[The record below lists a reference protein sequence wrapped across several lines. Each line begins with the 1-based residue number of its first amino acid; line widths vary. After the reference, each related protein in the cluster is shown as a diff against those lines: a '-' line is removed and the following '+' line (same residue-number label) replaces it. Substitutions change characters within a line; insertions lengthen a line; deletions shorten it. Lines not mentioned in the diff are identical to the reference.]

1 MAAKK
6 ERIMVLHEEGATAP
20 IALPSAASPP
30 DLFGVLNTGQA
41 SAVVANEEANIPA
54 TSTPGSAMGTGQMA
68 STLNSAARSNNQPEN
83 LPPESTYSGIKVML
97 DNNNMWNEFFKCK
110 TEMIITKQGRRMF
123 PYCRFRVSGLEPLQ
137 KYTLLMDINP
147 VDNKR
152 YKWTGQDWQMSGKAE
167 AHLLRRVF
175 IHPDSPSSGHQ
186 WMQNPVSFYKL
197 KLTDNTMDQEG
208 NVILHPMHRYL
219 PHLHLV
225 SAETATEDIQ
235 LNGPDVIT
243 FTFPQTEFFAVTA
256 YQNVRMSQFK
266 ADFNPFASG
275 PNSQALKLKMSPSN
289 ESKKDETRSPN
300 ELKPVK
306 GLNGLKSLMAA
317 KRRSKDTS
325 TVDRGLLSPDAQNV
339 SLADGDKTEVK
350 TDGPSSRLKS
360 RPSNEMNKDSA
371 QLPNEVKSVKSL
383 NNLKSLIGKRT
394 SKDTS
399 AGGQG
404 LLAPNAQNVRLTRVS
419 INDHSANE
427 VENSQKASQSSSVSS
442 EAKMTGFDEQL
453 QGKAKPH
460 KRPEPVPLPLLA
472 LYLQQLKSK
481 SRSVRTK
488 PKSPP
493 GLPSSSS
500 PSSAVPTTDPVIPAT
515 DQTGPVIDSTGPAMD
530 STGPTLESTG
540 PTLESTGPAL
550 ESTGPALES
559 TGPSRDSTGYAIVPA
574 SGPVVPASGPADP
587 AINHIVPVIAPTGP
601 TTDYVGLPMDISV
614 PNTDFLVPTTDSLLP
629 EPDSVL
635 PTADHLFLVPEP
647 TLSIAQ
653 SPPTPCLPATV
664 LLSPFPDP
672 LLPAQE
678 LPPPVPV
685 TLNLATDLS
694 SLTSDPPST
703 APALSST
710 PSLANLEPEFTPSL
724 PSPGPSHGGF
734 EPSSPAPL
742 PDLEPPLRS
751 PVTLKPEAAA
761 PSLPVHASS
770 FPATSFSS
778 TSHPDSLALDT
789 AISPSPSDTTSSFQ
803 VNYEPLTHPST
814 PSPLPFQLSPFSF
827 IPVSSTLPV
836 GSMIDGST
844 DVAMQPNLEEV
855 EEQLFVS
862 FTSKVRLGGLE
873 TTEERIVAF
882 EKVLLGDLKVM
893 RHRQVIHPVLQE
905 VGLKMSLLDPTLV
918 IDLQY
923 LGVFSVLFKLSS
935 GSVPFVSRT
944 GKTTDFTQIK
954 GWRDKFVPSNSS
966 EVAPKNLSAFCS
978 DMLDEYLANEGK
990 LIDERAASFTQTTIV
1005 TPVVYQ
1011 LPTKSTSY
1019 VRTLDS
1025 VLKKRAPALSSTFV
1039 PPSKKPR
1046 LPPTSKGLKKSEKRQ
1061 QKQQCSKQN
1070 RTKLT
1075 SATTPTPLPTEPNP
1089 LLMDHGTKVVF
1100 PGLTKALLRQRDLED
1115 RVVWESK
1122 SFTPLHHYIC
1132 LLTNLCAPIR
1142 IIKRRAPP
1150 CLKAFCRLGCV
1161 CASLAQDRRIIHC
1174 GKIECIF
1181 GCSCLRQKVVV
1192 LKNLEGPDSNASEEG
1207 LSKKRR
1213 RKWKRMRMAYTLREA
1228 ETVSEPAPR
1237 VRMLWRKTDG
1247 ETDPEPILAP
1257 TPVYLPHLP
1266 LQEEPSVVSL
1276 NSSSMSEKSL
1286 SCHRPKYTEPSKR
1299 LEIMSKCKWRSLA
1312 DRNLVLRI
1320 VCEHMAKD
1328 HLRNP
1333 FWVKGYLIKPVS
1345 QTLRNDGES
1354 CSTHYK
1360 VLISQVP
1367 RPDGVEEENGE
1378 EEEERMGEKDEKELM
1393 EEQRE
1398 EDKGLPFLTGIS
1410 PAGLLT
1416 GNLKLPEISDQKC
1429 ITVNGRSYPHAK
1441 IQLGMMGA
1449 MHPANRLAA
1458 YLTGKLRWPAYLKR
1472 SMAASSSVPSQK
1484 HPSETPKGATDTKS
1498 STRQPAQ
1505 LAATPT
1511 TMVTTSVP
1519 STTPVMEQNTVT
1531 AAVMLSP
1538 LTSLTPIMSL
1548 TPLASGQRMVLQPV
1562 RNTSANT
1569 LYKNPKG
1576 QLIQLVALSQLK
1588 ALNPNLVMHNKGE
1601 CLTVDYIHAKDR
1613 KQVLDLRNKC
1623 ERLEKLKSGLT
1634 RERAGDIK
1642 KISKK
1647 SGNGP
1652 YISPPFSRL
1661 LFGLLPITLA
1671 CVLSTGK
1678 TEKLI
1683 IRKLQDI
1690 STKQKDMAF
1699 KRKWRGPSSSVSP
1712 NKTISLRSTRQ
1723 PKPKSLAPSLKLK
1736 VVATPVPHSVPQKP
1750 ASQRPKT
1757 SPITP
1762 PSSNHPSTWRSPRE
1776 RTRPNILSG
1785 RKIQPASGEPP
1796 VPLTLLLY
1804 QHPMGQVDFNKTDC
1818 PRRAPRHSDPVTVS
1832 APNGPVKGRGSGLEY
1847 GEVLGKQLDH
1857 AVDSVGI
1864 NDADGNSEEDEDNK
1878 DGDGEDESLTSVLN
1892 EIFILN
1898 QQITTD
1904 NNSSPRGPPVV
1915 SQKEIIGD
1923 GDDERSLSP
1932 LFLRLDEDKGQ
1943 EKTSKGPGLPI
1954 PQAEDLKVGFGSNL
1968 KPSETVSA
1976 PAVNGH
1982 SQQAKACT
1990 TKGQDVLQK
1999 ALTPPLLLQMKVG
2012 GVAEV
2017 LESNEKPGDALTPPP
2032 LLQMRPMPRLDPR

>member
-6 ERIMVLHEEGATAP
+6 ERIMLLHEEGATAP
-20 IALPSAASPP
+20 IALPSPASPP

-41 SAVVANEEANIPA
+41 SAVVANEEANSPA
-54 TSTPGSAMGTGQMA
+54 TSTPGSAMGTGQMV

-123 PYCRFRVSGLEPLQ
+123 PYCRFRVSGLEPFQ

-256 YQNVRMSQFK
+256 YQNVRMSRFK
-266 ADFNPFASG
+266 AEFNPFASG

-289 ESKKDETRSPN
+289 ESKDETRSPN

-325 TVDRGLLSPDAQNV
+325 TVDKGLLSPDAQNV

-371 QLPNEVKSVKSL
+371 QSPNELKSVKM
-383 NNLKSLIGKRT
+383 
-394 SKDTS
+394 
-399 AGGQG
+399 
-404 LLAPNAQNVRLTRVS
+404 
-419 INDHSANE
+419 
-427 VENSQKASQSSSVSS
+427 SS

-472 LYLQQLKSK
+472 LYLQQLKLK

-515 DQTGPVIDSTGPAMD
+515 DQTFPAMD
-530 STGPTLESTG
+530 SSGPA
-540 PTLESTGPAL
+540 LESTGPAL

-559 TGPSRDSTGYAIVPA
+559 TGPSRDSTG
-574 SGPVVPASGPADP
+574 
-587 AINHIVPVIAPTGP
+587 
-601 TTDYVGLPMDISV
+601 
-614 PNTDFLVPTTDSLLP
+614 
-629 EPDSVL
+629 
-635 PTADHLFLVPEP
+635 
-647 TLSIAQ
+647 
-653 SPPTPCLPATV
+653 
-664 LLSPFPDP
+664 
-672 LLPAQE
+672 
-678 LPPPVPV
+678 
-685 TLNLATDLS
+685 
-694 SLTSDPPST
+694 ST
-703 APALSST
+703 
-710 PSLANLEPEFTPSL
+710 
-724 PSPGPSHGGF
+724 
-734 EPSSPAPL
+734 
-742 PDLEPPLRS
+742 
-751 PVTLKPEAAA
+751 A

-770 FPATSFSS
+770 FPALERLLPPDAFVLSSEFSSHGSLLGLPAPDPFLTIPFIPLLPSAHINPLPFEATSFSS

-789 AISPSPSDTTSSFQ
+789 ALSPSPSDTTSSFQ

-814 PSPLPFQLSPFSF
+814 PSPLPFQLSSFSLLGPDPLSPTPSLADLTNLF
-827 IPVSSTLPV
+827 SIAEELEITEDFPSSEAPPVPCPPVRSTPSIPVSSTLPV
-836 GSMIDGST
+836 GSSQPTQRNKPRRSKKRSRKGVKSAKGDSLPVIDGST

-862 FTSKVRLGGLE
+862 FTSKQLNYLSLSVGGLK

-882 EKVLLGDLKVM
+882 EKVILGDLKVM

-923 LGVFSVLFKLSS
+923 LGVRLPLPPPFLC

-954 GWRDKFVPSNSS
+954 GWRDKFVPSNSPSSSKPEGCPSS
-966 EVAPKNLSAFCS
+966 EVVPKNLSAFCS

-990 LIDERAASFTQTTIV
+990 LIDERAASFTQTTVV

-1025 VLKKRAPALSSTFV
+1025 VLKKQAPALSSTFV

-1075 SATTPTPLPTEPNP
+1075 SPPPAELAPVEEDDSDPEPQP
-1089 LLMDHGTKVVF
+1089 AAKTKVVF

-1115 RVVWESK
+1115 GVVWEGK
-1122 SFTPLHHYIC
+1122 RRTFTPLHHYIC
-1132 LLTNLCAPIR
+1132 LLTHL
-1142 IIKRRAPP
+1142 APP
-1150 CLKAFCRLGCV
+1150 CLNAFCRLGCV
-1161 CASLAQDRRIIHC
+1161 CASLDRRIIHC

-1247 ETDPEPILAP
+1247 ETDPEPVLAP

-1266 LQEEPSVVSL
+1266 LQEEPSVVSRKRVFIYPYVL
-1276 NSSSMSEKSL
+1276 DIPLMSEKSL
-1286 SCHRPKYTEPSKR
+1286 SCHRPKYTKPSKR

-1312 DRNLVLRI
+1312 DRNLVLKI

-1354 CSTHYK
+1354 CSIHYK

-1367 RPDGVEEENGE
+1367 RPDEVEEENGE
-1378 EEEERMGEKDEKELM
+1378 EEQAWMGEEDEEELM

-1398 EDKGLPFLTGIS
+1398 EDKVEEVPGLPFLTGIS

-1429 ITVNGRSYPHAK
+1429 ITVNGMSYPHAK

-1458 YLTGKLRWPAYLKR
+1458 YLTGK
-1472 SMAASSSVPSQK
+1472 
-1484 HPSETPKGATDTKS
+1484 
-1498 STRQPAQ
+1498 QPAQ

-1519 STTPVMEQNTVT
+1519 STIPVAAGPKFIGENHSLIEGVERSFMVMPMVSIINEKSPTLFTGANVSPQNASRISEVVT
-1531 AAVMLSP
+1531 SPPMLSVPVTSTSVRMPSP

-1548 TPLASGQRMVLQPV
+1548 TPLTSGQRIVLQPV

-1588 ALNPNLVMHNKGE
+1588 ALNPKLVMHNKGE
-1601 CLTVDYIHAKDR
+1601 CVASVT
-1613 KQVLDLRNKC
+1613 
-1623 ERLEKLKSGLT
+1623 
-1634 RERAGDIK
+1634 
-1642 KISKK
+1642 
-1647 SGNGP
+1647 
-1652 YISPPFSRL
+1652 
-1661 LFGLLPITLA
+1661 
-1671 CVLSTGK
+1671 
-1678 TEKLI
+1678 I
-1683 IRKLQDI
+1683 II
-1690 STKQKDMAF
+1690 
-1699 KRKWRGPSSSVSP
+1699 PSMSEP
-1712 NKTISLRSTRQ
+1712 ISLTPTFNNCNRGGNFPQMFLPLQFPNFADVVSLVKARQ
-1723 PKPKSLAPSLKLK
+1723 N
-1736 VVATPVPHSVPQKP
+1736 Q
-1750 ASQRPKT
+1750 
-1757 SPITP
+1757 
-1762 PSSNHPSTWRSPRE
+1762 
-1776 RTRPNILSG
+1776 
-1785 RKIQPASGEPP
+1785 
-1796 VPLTLLLY
+1796 
-1804 QHPMGQVDFNKTDC
+1804 
-1818 PRRAPRHSDPVTVS
+1818 S
-1832 APNGPVKGRGSGLEY
+1832 APGVSGGAQRRPAPVKGRGSGLEY

-1878 DGDGEDESLTSVLN
+1878 DGDGEDESLASVLN
-1892 EIFILN
+1892 EIFILH
-1898 QQITTD
+1898 QVPTPQTD
-1904 NNSSPRGPPVV
+1904 RVLLPP
-1915 SQKEIIGD
+1915 KTEKAIIGD

-1932 LFLRLDEDKGQ
+1932 LFLRLNDDKGQ

>member
-6 ERIMVLHEEGATAP
+6 ERIMVRHEEGATAP
-20 IALPSAASPP
+20 IALPSATSPP

-54 TSTPGSAMGTGQMA
+54 TSTPGSAMGTGQMV

-256 YQNVRMSQFK
+256 YQNVRMSRFK

-289 ESKKDETRSPN
+289 ELKDDTRSPN
-300 ELKPVK
+300 ELKTVK

-325 TVDRGLLSPDAQNV
+325 TVDKGLLSPDAQNV

-371 QLPNEVKSVKSL
+371 QSPNELKSVKSL
-383 NNLKSLIGKRT
+383 NNLNQKTSL
-394 SKDTS
+394 
-399 AGGQG
+399 
-404 LLAPNAQNVRLTRVS
+404 
-419 INDHSANE
+419 
-427 VENSQKASQSSSVSS
+427 SSSVSS

-472 LYLQQLKSK
+472 LYLQQLKLK

-515 DQTGPVIDSTGPAMD
+515 DQTGPVMD
-530 STGPTLESTG
+530 SS
-540 PTLESTGPAL
+540 GPAL

-559 TGPSRDSTGYAIVPA
+559 T
-574 SGPVVPASGPADP
+574 
-587 AINHIVPVIAPTGP
+587 
-601 TTDYVGLPMDISV
+601 
-614 PNTDFLVPTTDSLLP
+614 
-629 EPDSVL
+629 
-635 PTADHLFLVPEP
+635 
-647 TLSIAQ
+647 
-653 SPPTPCLPATV
+653 
-664 LLSPFPDP
+664 
-672 LLPAQE
+672 
-678 LPPPVPV
+678 
-685 TLNLATDLS
+685 
-694 SLTSDPPST
+694 
-703 APALSST
+703 ALSST

-724 PSPGPSHGGF
+724 PSPGPLRGALERLLPPNPFVLSSEFSSHGSLLGL
-734 EPSSPAPL
+734 PAPDPFLTIPFIPLL
-742 PDLEPPLRS
+742 PSAHINPL
-751 PVTLKPEAAA
+751 PFE
-761 PSLPVHASS
+761 
-770 FPATSFSS
+770 ATSFSS
-778 TSHPDSLALDT
+778 TPHPDSLALDT
-789 AISPSPSDTTSSFQ
+789 ALSPSDTTSSFQ

-814 PSPLPFQLSPFSF
+814 PSPLPFQLSSFSLLGPDPLSPTPSLITEDIPSSEAPPVPCPPVRSTPS

-836 GSMIDGST
+836 GSSQPTQRNKPWRSKKIFRKGVKSAKGDSLPVIDGST

-862 FTSKVRLGGLE
+862 FTSKFNYLSLSVGGLE

-882 EKVLLGDLKVM
+882 EKVILGDLKVM

-923 LGVFSVLFKLSS
+923 LGVRLPLPPPFLC

-954 GWRDKFVPSNSS
+954 GWRDKFVPSNSPSSSKPEGCPSS
-966 EVAPKNLSAFCS
+966 EVVPKNLSAFCS

-990 LIDERAASFTQTTIV
+990 LIDERAASFTQTTVV

-1025 VLKKRAPALSSTFV
+1025 VLKKQAPALSSTFV

-1046 LPPTSKGLKKSEKRQ
+1046 LPPTSKQLKKSEKRQ
-1061 QKQQCSKQN
+1061 QKQQCLKQN

-1075 SATTPTPLPTEPNP
+1075 SATTPTSLPTEPKL
-1089 LLMDHGTKVVF
+1089 LLMDHEPQPAAKTKVVF
-1100 PGLTKALLRQRDLED
+1100 PGLTKALLRQRDLQD
-1115 RVVWESK
+1115 LVVWEGKRRTCISNERATIALT
-1122 SFTPLHHYIC
+1122 SHFTSTVRSNP
-1132 LLTNLCAPIR
+1132 TAPIR

-1213 RKWKRMRMAYTLREA
+1213 RKWKRMRMAYSEEA
-1228 ETVSEPAPR
+1228 EMVSEPAPR

-1247 ETDPEPILAP
+1247 ETDPEPVLAP

-1266 LQEEPSVVSL
+1266 LQEEPSVVSRKRVSIYPYVL
-1276 NSSSMSEKSL
+1276 DIPLMSEKSL
-1286 SCHRPKYTEPSKR
+1286 SCHRPKYKEPSKR
-1299 LEIMSKCKWRSLA
+1299 LEIMSKCKWSSLA

-1354 CSTHYK
+1354 CSIHYK

-1367 RPDGVEEENGE
+1367 RPDEVEEENGE
-1378 EEEERMGEKDEKELM
+1378 EEEEWMGEEDEEELM

-1398 EDKGLPFLTGIS
+1398 EDKVEEVPGLPFLTGIS

-1429 ITVNGRSYPHAK
+1429 ITVNGMSYPHAK

-1458 YLTGKLRWPAYLKR
+1458 YLTGKLRRPACLKR
-1472 SMAASSSVPSQK
+1472 SMAASSVPSQK

-1505 LAATPT
+1505 LAAIPT

-1519 STTPVMEQNTVT
+1519 STIPVAAGPKFIGENHSLYFMVMPMFSIINEKSPTLFTGANISPQNASRISEVVT
-1531 AAVMLSP
+1531 SPPMLSVPGTSTSVRMPSP

-1548 TPLASGQRMVLQPV
+1548 TPLASGQRIVLQPV

-1588 ALNPNLVMHNKGE
+1588 ALNPKLVMHNKGE
-1601 CLTVDYIHAKDR
+1601 CLTVDYIHAKA
-1613 KQVLDLRNKC
+1613 L
-1623 ERLEKLKSGLT
+1623 
-1634 RERAGDIK
+1634 
-1642 KISKK
+1642 
-1647 SGNGP
+1647 
-1652 YISPPFSRL
+1652 L
-1661 LFGLLPITLA
+1661 LFHMHDLL
-1671 CVLSTGK
+1671 CVASVT
-1678 TEKLI
+1678 I
-1683 IRKLQDI
+1683 II
-1690 STKQKDMAF
+1690 
-1699 KRKWRGPSSSVSP
+1699 PSMSKP
-1712 NKTISLRSTRQ
+1712 ISL
-1723 PKPKSLAPSLKLK
+1723 
-1736 VVATPVPHSVPQKP
+1736 TPTFNNCNGGVPHSADVISLVKARQN
-1750 ASQRPKT
+1750 Q
-1757 SPITP
+1757 
-1762 PSSNHPSTWRSPRE
+1762 
-1776 RTRPNILSG
+1776 
-1785 RKIQPASGEPP
+1785 
-1796 VPLTLLLY
+1796 
-1804 QHPMGQVDFNKTDC
+1804 
-1818 PRRAPRHSDPVTVS
+1818 S
-1832 APNGPVKGRGSGLEY
+1832 APGVSGGAQRRPAPVKGRGSGLEY

-1857 AVDSVGI
+1857 AVDGVGI

-1878 DGDGEDESLTSVLN
+1878 DGDGEDESLASVLN
-1892 EIFILN
+1892 EIFILH
-1898 QQITTD
+1898 QVPTPQTD
-1904 NNSSPRGPPVV
+1904 RVLLPP
-1915 SQKEIIGD
+1915 KTEKAIIGD
-1923 GDDERSLSP
+1923 GDDECSLS
-1932 LFLRLDEDKGQ
+1932 
-1943 EKTSKGPGLPI
+1943 PGLPI